1 MPPFDAKTAFRTP
14 RGPPEPASPASVWAS
29 LCITATPRGQ
39 QSHGMAPR
47 LFSPSRNRRLSST
60 FLSAKEPGANK
71 LFNRLVH
78 VKINGQSGG
87 DSHVKTVATPR
98 SARAPGLFLALG
110 LLCLGT
116 VSGPVHAE
124 GEATNPAVRERMA
137 LMKDI
142 GRNLKSIADMVQQKA
157 PFEGQAAQAAAG
169 TIAADAE
176 RIPAVFKPR
185 ESDPASEALPV
196 IWEKWDDFVAH
207 ADKLASA
214 AKAIDATSAET
225 LAAGFR
231 PMAGACKSCHDS
243 YRMDD

>member
-1 MPPFDAKTAFRTP
+1 M
-14 RGPPEPASPASVWAS
+14 
-29 LCITATPRGQ
+29 
-39 QSHGMAPR
+39 
-47 LFSPSRNRRLSST
+47 
-60 FLSAKEPGANK
+60 
-71 LFNRLVH
+71 
-78 VKINGQSGG
+78 
-87 DSHVKTVATPR
+87 KTVATPR
-98 SARAPGLFLALG
+98 PARAAGLFLALG

-116 VSGPVHAE
+116 LSGPVHAE

-157 PFEGQAAQAAAG
+157 PFDSHAAHAAAG
-169 TIAADAE
+169 TIATDAG
-176 RIPAVFKPR
+176 RIHTLFRPR

-196 IWEKWDDFVAH
+196 IWERWDDFVAH

-225 LAAGFR
+225 LAVGFR
-231 PMAGACKSCHDS
+231 PMAGACKSCHDN